1 MICSTSPISAFDP
14 ISQVIRSGP
23 GKVESIE
30 PAEVEEKPN
39 EMIVETLS
47 SLVPPTSYISLKFE

>member
-1 MICSTSPISAFDP
+1 MDLMTFACFPSFI
-14 ISQVIRSGP
+14 ISQVIRLGP

-30 PAEVEEKPN
+30 PAEVEEKLN

-47 SLVPPTSYISLKFE
+47 SLVPPTGYISLKSE